1 MANAINYAG
10 NTYSGDVL
18 EDLLVYTA
26 QGNDT
31 FKEGLIHIKPGV
43 QKRYVLPGIN
53 LGQIVQANVPTPTS
67 TNGAATDAG
76 FNQYT
81 LYERYLDPQDF
92 MIYLEFNPRDFEE
105 YWRFAQ
111 PEGELIFRELDPK
124 VQATMLRLLV
134 DKKDQYIGD
143 AIWCARK
150 GGVDKKLYIP
160 TSDKKAVTG
169 VTTIGGASAAG
180 PMSFF
185 DGAMVQALKNL
196 NTEDANEKASGQI
209 ILAGDTLLDTGEKVE
224 KALYAMWMACPKHVR
239 KSDNLKFVM
248 NWDEW
253 DLYDQ
258 LLTSR
263 DSKYVENSEINKRRF
278 KGKPIVVING
288 LPEHTMFLGRFS
300 TGMDSNL
307 WMGVDYATDQ
317 ESVKVMPLQNNSEY
331 WFFQMRMKMAVNWV
345 LPAEVVMWT
354 AYKQNAAEPAA

>member
-1 MANAINYAG
+1 
-10 NTYSGDVL
+10 
-18 EDLLVYTA
+18 
-26 QGNDT
+26 
-31 FKEGLIHIKPGV
+31 
-43 QKRYVLPGIN
+43 
-53 LGQIVQANVPTPTS
+53 
-67 TNGAATDAG
+67 
-76 FNQYT
+76 
-81 LYERYLDPQDF
+81 
-92 MIYLEFNPRDFEE
+92 
-105 YWRFAQ
+105 
-111 PEGELIFRELDPK
+111 
-124 VQATMLRLLV
+124 
-134 DKKDQYIGD
+134 
-143 AIWCARK
+143 
-150 GGVDKKLYIP
+150 
-160 TSDKKAVTG
+160 
-169 VTTIGGASAAG
+169 
-180 PMSFF
+180 
-185 DGAMVQALKNL
+185 
-196 NTEDANEKASGQI
+196 
-209 ILAGDTLLDTGEKVE
+209 
-224 KALYAMWMACPKHVR
+224 MWMACPKHVR
-239 KSDNLKFVM
+239 KSDKLKFVM